1 MAGRVRTSFLAL
13 LLIALPVL
21 AFAIRTLRPA
31 PLKEARQYEQGDHI
45 PLYANKV
52 HSHQCKAYSYFD
64 LPFCPPGGNE
74 VKRIKISAEMNQD
87 FIVDISEDTEIK
99 VNFTYSV
106 IWRELALNQSSVFE
120 HTEEIGGWADWL
132 ICICFGLLCAVIVL
146 YLRNYFTR
154 NSPWINLPPQ
164 IHGDACS
171 CPRYSSLLGAILGVG
186 LEQFII
192 ICFLFGLA
200 YEGRL
205 YSCNHELYT
214 LLVMINC
221 LTSFISGYMAV
232 QFHSGFTPNRWGEC
246 IIQTE
251 ALFSVPVF
259 LTGLAI
265 NVLAGSHLPKY
276 YSAATILFIR
286 FEQVAA
292 TIEILLLSGCIRFL
306 LILLLLLLA
315 GWFAYDSVPITCAT
329 TYFQNQRILNQPWYM
344 KTPAQ
349 MFLGGLL
356 PFIFIFW
363 WMDDIYASL
372 YHLKVCGAFW
382 TLFGASISVIAVTVM
397 VGMASTY
404 YQLSRQDNHWW
415 WRSVFRGGSTAIF
428 MFAYGLYFHA
438 RANTQNFMSLPI
450 FLGYNACIF
459 YAVFLILG
467 TIGFYV
473 SSIVFYHEDRRRK
486 RLANPLGEKKSS

>member
-1 MAGRVRTSFLAL
+1 L
-13 LLIALPVL
+13 
-21 AFAIRTLRPA
+21 
-31 PLKEARQYEQGDHI
+31 Q
-45 PLYANKV
+45 
-52 HSHQCKAYSYFD
+52 
-64 LPFCPPGGNE
+64 
-74 VKRIKISAEMNQD
+74 
-87 FIVDISEDTEIK
+87 
-99 VNFTYSV
+99 
-106 IWRELALNQSSVFE
+106 
-120 HTEEIGGWADWL
+120 
-132 ICICFGLLCAVIVL
+132 
-146 YLRNYFTR
+146 
-154 NSPWINLPPQ
+154 
-164 IHGDACS
+164 
-171 CPRYSSLLGAILGVG
+171 
-186 LEQFII
+186 
-192 ICFLFGLA
+192 
-200 YEGRL
+200 
-205 YSCNHELYT
+205 
-214 LLVMINC
+214 
-221 LTSFISGYMAV
+221 
-232 QFHSGFTPNRWGEC
+232 GEC

-306 LILLLLLLA
+306 LLLLLLA

-372 YHLKVCGAFW
+372 YNLKVCGAFW

-415 WRSVFRGGSTAIF
+415 WR
-428 MFAYGLYFHA
+428 
-438 RANTQNFMSLPI
+438 
-450 FLGYNACIF
+450 
-459 YAVFLILG
+459 
-467 TIGFYV
+467 
-473 SSIVFYHEDRRRK
+473 
-486 RLANPLGEKKSS
+486 